1 MSWLVRLYPPS
12 WRRRYGEELEGLVRD
27 MPGRAGTAL
36 DLLVGAAIA
45 YRDVVRANRILSA
58 TGAYLHGLCV
68 AVLVQAIAFVSLVMV
83 AQGRSDPTDLRL
95 GPFDVATFTPV
106 PFFQGPLLDEPVIL
120 LHPAATAWLAETLLL
135 AALALMLAAVLTAP
149 RLLRSL
155 R

>member
-12 WRRRYGEELEGLVRD
+12 WRRRYGEELEGLVRE

-68 AVLVQAIAFVSLVMV
+68 AMLVQAIAFVTLVMV
-83 AQGRSDPTDLRL
+83 AQGRPDATDLRL
-95 GPFDVATFTPV
+95 GPLDLAAFV
-106 PFFQGPLLDEPVIL
+106 PTTLQGLLDLEPEIL
-120 LHPAATAWLAETLLL
+120 LRPAGTAWLAETLLL
-135 AALALMLAAVLTAP
+135 AVLALMLAAVLTAP